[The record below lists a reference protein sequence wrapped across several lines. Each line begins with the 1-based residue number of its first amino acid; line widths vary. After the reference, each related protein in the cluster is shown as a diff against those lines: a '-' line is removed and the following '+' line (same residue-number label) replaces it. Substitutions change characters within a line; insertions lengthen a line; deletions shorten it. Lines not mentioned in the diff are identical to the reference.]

1 MPSALTV
8 FYPFHPLAGQTLRVI
23 AWPRLQD
30 GAVTVD
36 HRDGST
42 LKIPMWMLQ
51 PRAAR
56 FAVCDQTVLSREA
69 LAGLVDL
76 LAVQDFS
83 VAVIGPENGHAA
95 NALSLRDANS
105 KDASPTP
112 LARTTAAARGTDG
125 AGHRG
130 RLTSR
135 SGRRS

>member
-36 HRDGST
+36 HLDGST
-42 LKIPMWMLQ
+42 LKIPLWMLKPQ
-51 PRAAR
+51 AAQ
-56 FAVCDQTVLSREA
+56 FAVCARVLLSREA
-69 LAGLVDL
+69 LTGLVDL
-76 LAVQDFS
+76 FAVQDFS

-95 NALSLRDANS
+95 HALSPRDTNS

-125 AGHRG
+125 TGHRG
-130 RLTSR
+130 RRSSR